1 MVDKS
6 KELTAS
12 LSLVNDRLLFEGSV
26 EGNSPVAIDY
36 IPPFGDN
43 LGYTS
48 LELLL
53 LSLSS
58 CVGTALLVLLRR
70 GGKIIEKFSIK
81 SEGIRRQVHP
91 TAFEEIHLHIEIK
104 ASNLT
109 SQELEKTLAMIEN
122 ICPVW
127 YMIKWST
134 KVIFHPIIEAH

>member
-1 MVDKS
+1 MLDKS
-6 KELTAS
+6 KQLTAS

-26 EGNSPVAIDY
+26 EGNSSVAIDY

-48 LELLL
+48 LELML

-70 GGKIIEKFSIK
+70 GGKTIEKFSIK
-81 SEGIRRQVHP
+81 SEGIRREVHP
-91 TAFEEIHLHIEIK
+91 TAFEEIHLNIEIK
-104 ASNLT
+104 AANLT
-109 SQELEKTLAMIEN
+109 SPEFEKALTLIEN

-127 YMIKWST
+127 YMIKGST
-134 KVIFHPIIEAH
+134 KVVFHYKIED

>member
-1 MVDKS
+1 MADKS
-6 KELTAS
+6 NQLTAS
-12 LSLVNDRLLFEGSV
+12 LNLMNDRLLFEGSV
-26 EGNSPVAIDY
+26 EGNTPVAIDY

-48 LELLL
+48 LELML

-70 GGKIIEKFSIK
+70 DGKTIEKFSIK

-91 TAFEEIHLHIEIK
+91 TAFEEIHLHIETK
-104 ASNLT
+104 AANLT
-109 SQELEKTLAMIEN
+109 SQEFEKTLALIEN

-127 YMIKWST
+127 YTIKGTT
-134 KVIFHPIIEAH
+134 KVIFHHKIES

>member
-1 MVDKS
+1 MADKS
-6 KELTAS
+6 KQLTAS
-12 LSLVNDRLLFEGSV
+12 LNLMNNRLLFEGSV

-48 LELLL
+48 LELML

-70 GGKIIEKFSIK
+70 DGKTIEKFSIK

-91 TAFEEIHLHIEIK
+91 TAFEEIHLHIKIK
-104 ASNLT
+104 SDNIT
-109 SQELEKTLAMIEN
+109 SQEFGKTLAMVEN

-127 YMIKWST
+127 YMIKEST
-134 KVIFHPIIEAH
+134 KVIFHHNIEA